1 MQKRFVFNNTQDW
14 RRPAEEFGA
23 CHVQWQMIQNMWENV
38 PCNDPCKIPCNDPK
52 HVRKCTLQWQM
63 IQNLWENVPSMWI

>member
-1 MQKRFVFNNTQDW
+1 MQKRFDVVFNNTQDW

-23 CHVQWQMIQNMWENV
+23 VCSTQTDKPSSDKNRH
-38 PCNDPCKIPCNDPK
+38 CKIPCNDPK